1 MQVDSIQEIICDTNV
16 HTGTVSMD
24 PVNACAFEAVNGPV
38 EMHTVLK
45 MSTRMAIP
53 SHTITMTRMAI
64 PSHTITMMKMSM
76 RIKGNSIIA
85 HMIQ

>member
-24 PVNACAFEAVNGPV
+24 PVNVCAFEVVNGAV

-53 SHTITMTRMAI
+53 SHTITM
-64 PSHTITMMKMSM
+64 MKMGM
-76 RIKGNSIIA
+76 MVKGNSIIA

>member
-1 MQVDSIQEIICDTNV
+1 MVKCMQVDSIQEIICDTNV

-24 PVNACAFEAVNGPV
+24 PVNVCAFEVVNGAV

-45 MSTRMAIP
+45 MS
-53 SHTITMTRMAI
+53 TRMAI

-85 HMIQ
+85 HMTQ